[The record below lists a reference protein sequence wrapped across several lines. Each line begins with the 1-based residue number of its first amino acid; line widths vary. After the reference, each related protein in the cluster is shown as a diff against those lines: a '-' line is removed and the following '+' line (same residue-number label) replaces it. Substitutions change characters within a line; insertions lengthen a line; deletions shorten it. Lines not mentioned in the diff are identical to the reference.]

1 MNLATNLDQIKS
13 VGPKTAAE
21 LRRAGLHTVGD
32 ILMFLPRKHEDFT
45 NVTPI
50 AELQPGKVTIRA
62 RCQQISTRPVRR
74 GLRLTTAVLA
84 DDTSKLNAVWFN
96 QPYRVQQLGGSNE
109 WFYFSGT
116 FEYNYGRYQLTNPT
130 AELAKELPV
139 QADRLLPVYHAVRGL
154 KSQTV
159 RKVIEQL
166 RPLMSVL
173 PETLPPSVVQS
184 EQLLDRAAAISAMHF
199 PRDEREVEQ
208 ARQRLAFEELFELV
222 LASQLNKIDNQKLA
236 GFAIPFEKSVVQD
249 FVKKLPFTLTNAQR
263 RGAWDIL
270 QDFENARPMNRLLQ
284 GDVGSGKTVVAGLA
298 ARQAASAGYQ
308 TAFMAPTEILAR
320 QHAETLAKLLE
331 PFGVTVGLLIGSVKG
346 KARQTLY
353 QQIASGSVDVVVGT
367 HALIQDKVEFHSLG
381 FVIIDEQHRFGVEQ
395 RQRLLMKVKDEKVG
409 SGALDTLSEPMT
421 IAAGSSRET
430 GRAAP
435 GSRAR
440 HGGEES
446 VSSALLNAKKPSITA
461 VMPHLLAMTATPIP
475 RSLAL
480 TVYGELDVSVLDE
493 QPRGR
498 RPILTTIIS
507 PPSREAAY
515 TAIDQQIAQG
525 RQVYVVC
532 SLITDSDSSDRKSVE
547 VEYKRLKN
555 SIFGHRRIAILHGKM
570 AASEKDQIMQA
581 FKNQKY
587 DVLVSTT
594 VIEVGVDV
602 PNATI
607 MMIEDADQFGLAQL
621 HQLRGR
627 VGRGQHQSFCYLM
640 MSTNNKPSQRL
651 REIEKSNDGFHL
663 AEVDMSLRGPGE
675 IYGRMQH
682 GALNLQIATLADT
695 QLIARAQKAAKR
707 FIDSGE
713 SLSKYPALEARVR
726 HNQRVTTLN

>member
-1 MNLATNLDQIKS
+1 MNLATSLDQIKG

-21 LRRAGLHTVGD
+21 LRQAGLETVSD
-32 ILMFLPRKHEDFT
+32 ILLFLPRKHEDFT

-84 DDTSKLNAVWFN
+84 DDTSKLNAIWFN
-96 QPYRVQQLGGSNE
+96 QPYRTQQLGDSDE
-109 WFYFSGT
+109 WFYFSGE

-159 RKVIEQL
+159 RKILEQL

-184 EQLLDRAAAISAMHF
+184 ERLLDRAAAISAMHF
-199 PRDEREVEQ
+199 PRNEREVEQ

-249 FVKKLPFTLTNAQR
+249 FVKKLPFALTNAQR
-263 RGAWDIL
+263 RAAWDIL

-320 QHAETLAKLLE
+320 QHAQTLAKLLE

-353 QQIASGSVDVVVGT
+353 QQIASGAVDVVVGT
-367 HALIQDKVEFHSLG
+367 HALIQNKVEFHRLG

-395 RQRLLMKVKDEKVG
+395 RQKLLMKVKDERLEAGV
-409 SGALDTLSEPMT
+409 LDTLSEPMT
-421 IAAGSSRET
+421 IVAGSSRET
-430 GRAAP
+430 ERAVP
-435 GSRAR
+435 GSLAR

-446 VSSALLNAKKPSITA
+446 VSSTPSDTKKPSVA
-461 VMPHLLAMTATPIP
+461 AAMPHLLAMTATPIP

-498 RPILTTIIS
+498 RPILTKIIS
-507 PPSREAAY
+507 PPSRDTAY

-532 SLITDSDSSDRKSVE
+532 SLIADSDSSDRKSVE
-547 VEYKRLKN
+547 AEYKRLKN
-555 SIFGHRRIAILHGKM
+555 SIFGHRRIAMLHGKM

-581 FKNQKY
+581 FKDQRY
-587 DVLVSTT
+587 DILVSTT

-627 VGRGQHQSFCYLM
+627 VGRGRYQSFCYLM

-651 REIEKSNDGFHL
+651 REIEQSNDGFHL

>member
-1 MNLATNLDQIKS
+1 MNLATSLDQIKG
-13 VGPKTAAE
+13 VGPKIAAE
-21 LRRAGLHTVGD
+21 LRRAGLETVGD
-32 ILMFLPRKHEDFT
+32 ILLFLPRKHEDFT

-50 AELQPGKVTIRA
+50 TELQPGKVTIRA

-96 QPYRVQQLGGSNE
+96 QPYRVQQLGGSDE

-139 QADRLLPVYHAVRGL
+139 QADRLLPVYHGVRGL

-184 EQLLDRAAAISAMHF
+184 ERLLDRAAAILAMHF
-199 PRDEREVEQ
+199 PRNEREVEQ

-249 FVKKLPFTLTNAQR
+249 FVKKLPFALTNAQR
-263 RGAWDIL
+263 RAAWDIL

-353 QQIASGSVDVVVGT
+353 RQIASGAVDVVVGT
-367 HALIQDKVEFHSLG
+367 HALIQDKVEFHRLG

-409 SGALDTLSEPMT
+409 SGALDTLSEPVT
-421 IAAGSSRET
+421 ITAGSSLET
-430 GRAAP
+430 RRTAP

-446 VSSALLNAKKPSITA
+446 VSSAPLDTKKLSVA
-461 VMPHLLAMTATPIP
+461 AMPHLLAMTATPIP

-493 QPRGR
+493 LPRGR
-498 RPILTTIIS
+498 RPILTKIIS
-507 PPSREAAY
+507 PPSRDAAY

-547 VEYKRLKN
+547 AEYKRLKN
-555 SIFGHRRIAILHGKM
+555 SIFSRRRIAMLHGKM
-570 AASEKDQIMQA
+570 TASEKDQIMQA
-581 FKNQKY
+581 FKDKKF
-587 DVLVSTT
+587 DILVSTT

-651 REIEKSNDGFHL
+651 REIEKSSDGFHL

-695 QLIARAQKAAKR
+695 QLIARAQKSAKR

>member
-1 MNLATNLDQIKS
+1 MNLATNLDQIKG

-21 LRRAGLHTVGD
+21 LRQAGLETVSD
-32 ILMFLPRKHEDFT
+32 ILLFLPRKHEDFT

-50 AELQPGKVTIRA
+50 AELSPGKVTIRA
-62 RCQQISTRPVRR
+62 RCQKISTRPVRR

-96 QPYRVQQLGGSNE
+96 QSYRVQQLVSSDE

-184 EQLLDRAAAISAMHF
+184 ERLLDRAAAISAMHF
-199 PRDEREVEQ
+199 PRNEREVEQ

-249 FVKKLPFTLTNAQR
+249 FVKKLPFALTNAQR
-263 RGAWDIL
+263 RVAWDIL

-308 TAFMAPTEILAR
+308 TALMAPTEILAR
-320 QHAETLAKLLE
+320 QHAQTLAKLLE

-346 KARQTLY
+346 KSRQTLY
-353 QQIASGSVDVVVGT
+353 RQIASGAVDVVVGT
-367 HALIQDKVEFHSLG
+367 HALIQDKVEFHRLG

-395 RQRLLMKVKDEKVG
+395 RQRLLMKVKAEKVG
-409 SGALDTLSEPMT
+409 LGALDTLSEPMT

-430 GRAAP
+430 GRVAP

-446 VSSALLNAKKPSITA
+446 VSSALLNAKKPSVA
-461 VMPHLLAMTATPIP
+461 AAMPHLLAMTATPIP

-498 RPILTTIIS
+498 RPILTKIIS
-507 PPSREAAY
+507 PPSRNAAY

-547 VEYKRLKN
+547 AEYKRLKN
-555 SIFGHRRIAILHGKM
+555 SIFSRRRIAMLHGKM
-570 AASEKDQIMQA
+570 PASEKDQIMQA
-581 FKNQKY
+581 FKDQKY
-587 DVLVSTT
+587 DILVSTT

-695 QLIARAQKAAKR
+695 QLIARAQKAAIR